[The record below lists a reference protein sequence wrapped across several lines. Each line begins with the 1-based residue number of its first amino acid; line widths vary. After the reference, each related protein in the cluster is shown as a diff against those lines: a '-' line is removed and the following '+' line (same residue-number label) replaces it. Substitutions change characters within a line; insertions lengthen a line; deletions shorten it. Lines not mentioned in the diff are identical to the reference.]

1 MCRFVFFFCL
11 GIGFNGFSEETI
23 SSERFKCLSLF
34 SSIYGIGPVNARKL
48 YDLGLRTIEDLELYY
63 DVPSRDSSSGATA
76 FSAGVIE
83 NELVV
88 ITPNGKRVP
97 LEALRTGRGEEG
109 DRALPDMSV
118 KIGLMLRDELDQP
131 IPKEEVEE
139 IHRVVMLELEKLQ
152 PGCVS
157 TIVGRLIPFARFDM
171 NYQLTG
177 IFKLSKRKGED
188 QRC

>member
-1 MCRFVFFFCL
+1 MKKVVCTTSSL
-11 GIGFNGFSEETI
+11 PAGIGLDKFSEETS

-48 YDLGLRTIEDLELYY
+48 YDLGLRTVEDLEHYY
-63 DVPSRDSSSGATA
+63 DVPSRDSSAA

-88 ITPNGKRVP
+88 TTPNGKRVP
-97 LEALRTGRGEEG
+97 LEARKGKDARG

-118 KIGLMLRDELDQP
+118 KIGLMLRDELDLP
-131 IPKEEVEE
+131 IPREEVEE
-139 IHRVVMLELEKLQ
+139 IHRVVMLELEELQ

-157 TIVGRLIPFARFDM
+157 TIVGR
-171 NYQLTG
+171 
-177 IFKLSKRKGED
+177 
-188 QRC
+188 